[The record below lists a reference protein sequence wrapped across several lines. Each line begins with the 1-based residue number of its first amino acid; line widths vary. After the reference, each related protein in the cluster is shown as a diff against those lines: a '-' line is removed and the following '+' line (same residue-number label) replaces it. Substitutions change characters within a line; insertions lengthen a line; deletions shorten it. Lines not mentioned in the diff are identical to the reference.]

1 MSRIGYKV
9 INLPENVEVTVDA
22 NNHVVV
28 KGPKGELSYTFNPEL
43 KIEVKDGQVNVERPN
58 ELKKIKQLHGTTRAL
73 IANMVEG
80 VSEGFKKELEIIG
93 LGYRAALQGNKLVLN
108 IGYSHPVEFDMR
120 EGVTIEVPDQT
131 HITVSGIDKQK
142 VGEFAANIRAT
153 RKPEPYKGKGIRYKN
168 EQVVRKEGKK
178 AGK

>member
-9 INLPENVEVTVDA
+9 IDLPEKVEVTVDE

-43 KIEVKDGQVNVERPN
+43 TIEVKDGQVTVERPN
-58 ELKKIKQLHGTTRAL
+58 ELKKFKQLHGTTRAL
-73 IANMVEG
+73 IANMVQG
-80 VSEGFKKELEIIG
+80 VSEGYKIELEIVG

-120 EGVTIEVPDQT
+120 DGVTIEVPNQT
-131 HITVSGIDKQK
+131 NIAVSGIDKQK

-153 RKPEPYKGKGIRYKN
+153 RKPEPYKGKGIRYKG
-168 EQVVRKEGKK
+168 EQIVRKEGKK